1 MGNFCGF
8 VSKKINTVV
17 NVLISFISVDKPEAE
32 ANLLLCNAEIIVD
45 SDFCLTD
52 DKDISDKKIEER
64 NEETPKE
71 VTANCESGSNK
82 IADNTQ
88 LTLGEKTKS
97 DKQDKSEEFVSN
109 SKSANDANKSENKPL
124 STNIHRELENDIQ
137 SYPQHVSE
145 TKKENENNSKSDLH
159 VMANLDKSKSDAIA
173 RQVNVNTSLLIKYT
187 AL

>member
-1 MGNFCGF
+1 M
-8 VSKKINTVV
+8 
-17 NVLISFISVDKPEAE
+17 ISFISVDKPEAE

-159 VMANLDKSKSDAIA
+159 VMANLDKPKSDAIA